1 MSLRAVQQRLISQ
14 IRGSFHHKCM
24 DAIPEMDRLHDA
36 RRRTTDAVRGSARG
50 VRLGPPIEYKLPRLR
65 LRISFTQLD
74 QNNPKVLFALG
85 SEIRGFKLQE
95 FVDFWLAMVKVGRA
109 AVDAHLTLTGS
120 SAPSKKNRTPMIFG
134 LKRRALQIMFTDL
147 ERKKLKIFVAL
158 GHEVR
163 EFRFEEFI
171 DLWLDMVDL
180 VPKVVQVHSIYV
192 DELAKQSR
200 ESSRGGHRTCTVV

>member
-1 MSLRAVQQRLISQ
+1 MSLRAVQQRLISR
-14 IRGSFHHKCM
+14 IRGSFHHKYM
-24 DAIPEMDRLHDA
+24 DAIPEIDRLHDA

-65 LRISFTQLD
+65 LRICFTQLD

-85 SEIRGFKLQE
+85 SEARGFKLQE
-95 FVDFWLAMVKVGRA
+95 FVDFWLAMVKVGRK
-109 AVDAHLTLTGS
+109 AVDAHLVLTGS
-120 SAPSKKNRTPMIFG
+120 SAPSKKNRTPTIFG
-134 LKRRALQIMFTDL
+134 LKRRALKITFSHL
-147 ERKKLKIFVAL
+147 EREKIKVFVNL
-158 GHEVR
+158 GREVR

-180 VPKVVQVHSIYV
+180 VPKVVQVHSIYL

>member
-14 IRGSFHHKCM
+14 IRGSFHHKYM
-24 DAIPEMDRLHDA
+24 DAIPEIDRLHDA

-74 QNNPKVLFALG
+74 QNKPKVLFALG
-85 SEIRGFKLQE
+85 SEVRGFKLQE

-171 DLWLDMVDL
+171 DLWLDMVEL
-180 VPKVVQVHSIYV
+180 VPKVVKAYSTYMG
-192 DELAKQSR
+192 ELARQRR
-200 ESSRGGHRTCTVV
+200 ERFRGSNHKCTIQ